1 MDTYVET
8 QNSIVKRIIEG
19 SISLDSVE
27 DFKNIIEIFPNE
39 PGIYRAYGDFL
50 VQDKLFDAATS
61 AYRKACQLFVDQGMM
76 LQAVVAKI
84 LEWRIVRPSH
94 QEARN
99 FHSTIKA
106 AKLQESP
113 LHKFIAQMTYSEM
126 ISFVVKL
133 VRLRFPAGN
142 VVKRFGTR
150 EDNIYFIV
158 SGALEETTYRSIEEK
173 EKGVKGSIYDLVE
186 NQFFG
191 NIYPFEHN
199 KQSESD
205 VEAIT
210 SVELVKISKNRL
222 KKICNKYQNVEF
234 LVKALYEEQVLS
246 APKESSSTVR
256 KTTRHQLPTQVRIKI
271 FPNEAEKS
279 SLVVDGFTEDISLG
293 GTCLVLSA
301 GYRLD
306 SPAELI
312 GKNVKLE
319 MSLPNAK
326 RNVSILGTVA
336 WGKKLSHEGKTS
348 TAVGVQFGEM
358 NDRDRAAL
366 NEYCCGSDG
375 EQNLIWSLWE
385 SYVKD

>member
-1 MDTYVET
+1 MNTYVET

-19 SISLDSVE
+19 SVTLDSVE
-27 DFKNIIEIFPNE
+27 DFKNIIEIFPDD
-39 PGIYRAYGDFL
+39 PGVYRAYGDFL
-50 VQDKLFDAATS
+50 VQVKSYDAATV
-61 AYRKACQLFVDQGMM
+61 AYRKACQLFVDLGMM

-99 FHSTIKA
+99 FHSTLKA
-106 AKLQESP
+106 VKLQESP

-126 ISFVVKL
+126 IAFVVKL
-133 VRLRFPAGN
+133 VRLRVPDRN
-142 VVKRFGTR
+142 VVKSFGTM

-158 SGALEETTYRSIEEK
+158 SGALKETTYRSIEAK
-173 EKGVKGSIYDLVE
+173 EKGAKGSVHDLVE

-191 NIYPFEHN
+191 NIFPFEHN

-205 VEAIT
+205 VETIT
-210 SVELVKISKNRL
+210 LVELVKISKNRL
-222 KKICNKYQNVEF
+222 RKICKNYPNVEL
-234 LVKALYEEQVLS
+234 LVKALYEEQALS
-246 APKESSSTVR
+246 AAKESSPSVR
-256 KTTRHQLPTQVRIKI
+256 KTIRHQLPTKVRIKI
-271 FPNEAEKS
+271 FPKEAEKS
-279 SLVVDGFTEDISLG
+279 PLVFDGFTEDISLG
-293 GTCLVLSA
+293 GTCFVLSA
-301 GYRLD
+301 SYRID
-306 SPAELI
+306 SPTELV

-319 MSLPNAK
+319 MSLPQAK
-326 RNVSILGTVA
+326 ENIRILGTVA

-348 TAVGVQFGEM
+348 TVVGIQFGEM
-358 NDRDRAAL
+358 NDRDRTAL